1 MLPLSALSAGRVL
14 SLDLQELRK
23 INDEKLKK
31 NPTE

>member
-14 SLDLQELRK
+14 SSDLQELRK